1 MSRFVLLSFVFLGWG
16 FYELSGGSEFEPM
29 RRAAPESA
37 TTTAPPTP
45 VTVTAT
51 ANPVPTPPPAPVPT
65 VRRDLR
71 ELVTTPQ
78 PTPAATPAA
87 LSADSVL
94 IQPAPEPT
102 LPQAIL
108 PPPLP
113 EPPEDIRSVR
123 GARVN
128 MRSGPGTAYSVLATL
143 TRDQQVIV
151 LREPGNGWAKLKV
164 VDTGRIGWMSSRLL
178 TRPAET
184 ATAAD

>member
-16 FYELSGGSEFEPM
+16 FYELSGGSEFEPI
-29 RRAAPESA
+29 RRAAPETA
-37 TTTAPPTP
+37 KTTPHPTP

-51 ANPVPTPPPAPVPT
+51 AKPVPTPVPT

-78 PTPAATPAA
+78 PTPSVTPAA
-87 LSADSVL
+87 LSAESVL
-94 IQPAPEPT
+94 TQPAAQPI

-108 PPPLP
+108 PPPAP
-113 EPPEDIRSVR
+113 EPPKDIRSVR

-151 LREPGNGWAKLKV
+151 LRDPGNGWAKLKV
-164 VDTGRIGWMSSRLL
+164 IDTGRIGWTSSRLL
-178 TRPAET
+178 TPPAQT
-184 ATAAD
+184 ATATD